1 MSYFPFFVD
10 ISDRECLIVG
20 GGKIAYRKACAVLKY
35 GAKVLVVAPEICE
48 EFELLKKE
56 YTGAV
61 KTWQREFTDSD
72 TDNRF
77 FVIAATD
84 DEKIDKKVSEICFK
98 KNILVN
104 TVDRKE
110 YCNFYFPSIVKKG
123 DIVVGVS
130 SGGKSPVL
138 ARELRKK
145 IENAIPDNLEKI
157 NVWLGKLRPYIK
169 ENIPEEEK
177 RKEVFEKIYR
187 MCEKKGDTLTEEELD
202 KALEEL

>member
-1 MSYFPFFVD
+1 MD
-10 ISDRECLIVG
+10 
-20 GGKIAYRKACAVLKY
+20 KI
-35 GAKVLVVAPEICE
+35 
-48 EFELLKKE
+48 
-56 YTGAV
+56 
-61 KTWQREFTDSD
+61 
-72 TDNRF
+72 
-77 FVIAATD
+77 
-84 DEKIDKKVSEICFK
+84 
-98 KNILVN
+98 
-104 TVDRKE
+104 
-110 YCNFYFPSIVKKG
+110 KKG

>member
-1 MSYFPFFVD
+1 MANKKRKKPY
-10 ISDRECLIVG
+10 IVRLMR
-20 GGKIAYRKACAVLKY
+20 KIKKTFRMWKRKNPLKAYRLHIITTVCIIAI
-35 GAKVLVVAPEICE
+35 VAFATFKTGLAHDFVRHFSKSE
-48 EFELLKKE
+48 EASVTE
-56 YTGAV
+56 AP
-61 KTWQREFTDSD
+61 
-72 TDNRF
+72 
-77 FVIAATD
+77 A
-84 DEKIDKKVSEICFK
+84 
-98 KNILVN
+98 
-104 TVDRKE
+104 
-110 YCNFYFPSIVKKG
+110 
-123 DIVVGVS
+123 VGVS